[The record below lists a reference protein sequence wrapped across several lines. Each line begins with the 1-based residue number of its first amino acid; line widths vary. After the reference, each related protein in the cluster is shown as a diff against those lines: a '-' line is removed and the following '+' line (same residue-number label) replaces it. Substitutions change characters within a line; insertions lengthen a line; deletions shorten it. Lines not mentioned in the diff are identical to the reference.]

1 MQVGWVKI
9 GDFQQIAGYI
19 SKTVQYRCIHFLL
32 KSNRKSYAL
41 YRIVTLPGHKIGAIR
56 QDTCDFL
63 LVFRCNYISILYRF
77 WDISTY
83 VPKFSGATWPWM
95 HYRITVCKAI
105 LFTFNLQ
112 TKFEMSSWGEF
123 GAVLEY
129 SNFRLRISLLI
140 FLRPLVARY
149 GETAIVWPRATC
161 L

>member
-112 TKFEMSSWGEF
+112 TKFEMSSFIRSNDMAWAPKVEMGHVTLTTPVTGWVWG
-123 GAVLEY
+123 G
-129 SNFRLRISLLI
+129 FRI
-140 FLRPLVARY
+140 
-149 GETAIVWPRATC
+149 
-161 L
+161 